1 VPNAPHLVLE
11 AAERRWATRQGL
23 APTTLEI
30 SPGSRVALV
39 GPSGSGKTT
48 LLRLLMGELRATG
61 GRVLADGQRLATM
74 TPRQLRDHRR
84 RCGALN
90 QDPLVINQ
98 LSVHRNVLA
107 GALPGWRWHQVVAS
121 YFWPVQRDRVAAL
134 LRRVGLAERQWDLAG
149 ELSGGEK
156 QRIALARAL
165 IGAPRV
171 LLADEPTSALD
182 PTTSGDMV
190 RLFVAE
196 ANRLNA
202 TLLVSTHR
210 LGEIRADIN
219 RVIGLRSGRVTLDK
233 PAADVDEADLD
244 ALYEGSRERG

>member
-1 VPNAPHLVLE
+1 
-11 AAERRWATRQGL
+11 
-23 APTTLEI
+23 
-30 SPGSRVALV
+30 VALV

-61 GRVLADGQRLATM
+61 GKVLADDQALATM

-84 RCGALN
+84 RCGTLN

-121 YFWPVQRDRVAAL
+121 YFWPVQREPVAEL
-134 LRRVGLAERQWDLAG
+134 LQRVGLADRQWDLAG

-156 QRIALARAL
+156 QRVALARAL
-165 IGAPRV
+165 IASPRV

-182 PTTSGDMV
+182 PTTSAEMV
-190 RLFVAE
+190 NLFVAE
-196 ANRLNA
+196 ANRLDA

-210 LGEIRADIN
+210 LAEIRADID
-219 RVIGLRSGRVTLDK
+219 RVIGLRDGHVTLDK
-233 PAADVDEADLD
+233 PAADVTDADLD
-244 ALYEGSRERG
+244 ALYEGSRERR